1 MQKSLSY
8 MRMRYWPNLVKSS
21 EEELKEHQE
30 KLAEYE
36 EKLKEEIEAYEKKRK
51 EIMDEYAE
59 KMKAAAE
66 ELELPQ
72 YPGCK
77 WQSRASTAY
86 FY

>member
-36 EKLKEEIEAYEKKRK
+36 EKLKEEIEAYEKKR
-51 EIMDEYAE
+51 IVFNI
-59 KMKAAAE
+59 
-66 ELELPQ
+66 LL
-72 YPGCK
+72 
-77 WQSRASTAY
+77 
-86 FY
+86 